1 MKQVW
6 VRWLLPLGILVLWQI
21 AADSGRWSSYVLPSP
36 MEVINSGWQLLRDGT
51 LLMHIGVS
59 LGRVATGFLLAAVT
73 AVPLAFVIGL
83 WEPAYRVL
91 GGTIEFFR
99 HVPPLALL
107 PLLILW
113 LGIGE
118 ASKTAVVFL
127 ATFYPIFLNA
137 LTGVRCTDA
146 KLLEM
151 GRQYGLSSWQCVR
164 RIRLPYA
171 VPYVYTGLRIGLGYS
186 WRSLI
191 GAEMIAAASGVGYLV
206 LDAQAMAKSAS
217 VIVGVVVI
225 GVCGSVMDYGCRQ
238 LGRRLLYRYLGGD
251 KDGVA

>member
-1 MKQVW
+1 
-6 VRWLLPLGILVLWQI
+6 
-21 AADSGRWSSYVLPSP
+21 
-36 MEVINSGWQLLRDGT
+36 
-51 LLMHIGVS
+51 
-59 LGRVATGFLLAAVT
+59 
-73 AVPLAFVIGL
+73 
-83 WEPAYRVL
+83 
-91 GGTIEFFR
+91 
-99 HVPPLALL
+99 
-107 PLLILW
+107 
-113 LGIGE
+113 
-118 ASKTAVVFL
+118 
-127 ATFYPIFLNA
+127 
-137 LTGVRCTDA
+137 
-146 KLLEM
+146 M

-171 VPYVYTGLRIGLGYS
+171 VPYMYTGLRIGLGYS

-238 LGRRLLYRYLGGD
+238 LGNRVLYRYLGGG